1 MEAQP
6 FFDFIRFSIGSQKD
20 VPQSAGGIDWGEFFE
35 FCNRQSIQGIVFR
48 GIEQANPSIPQ
59 VILFNWIGSVEHI
72 KALNRL
78 TNKRTKQISQFWT
91 RQGHRNCILKGQ
103 ANALMYPHPELRTP
117 GDIDIWVEGADVEI
131 TRTVLKEVPNAHY
144 SFHHVKMPVF
154 DDVSVEV
161 HYRPAYMSIWWKDKK
176 LQELTISVAD
186 RQFENTKGVG
196 DAEFKCLTDD
206 FNALFLIIHMFG
218 HCFSS
223 HNNFKQLIDYYYLL
237 KRGLSIEQ
245 KDWVKRQF
253 EMLGVEKYAAG
264 IMWIEQEILGLE
276 KNYLIVEP
284 NKNIGKLLLGYVVN
298 YGARPKRSK
307 ISLLLHRI
315 TDNLPLV
322 RYFPSTVMIGPIY
335 LIWHQWWK
343 LNMSFKLRQSLS
355 SEALDELQNINTE
368 L

>member
-6 FFDFIRFSIGSQKD
+6 FFDFIRFSIGNQKD
-20 VPQSAGGIDWGEFFE
+20 VPQSVGEIDWNGFFE

-48 GIEQANPSIPQ
+48 GIEKANLRIPQ
-59 VILFNWIGSVEHI
+59 DILFDWIGSVEHI
-72 KALNRL
+72 KALNCL
-78 TNKRTKQISQFWT
+78 TNKRTKQINQFWT
-91 RQGHRNCILKGQ
+91 SQGHRNCILKGQ
-103 ANALMYPHPELRTP
+103 ANAQMYPHPELRTP
-117 GDIDIWVEGADVEI
+117 GDVDIWVEGSDVEI
-131 TRTVLKEVPNAHY
+131 TKTVLKEVPHAHY

-161 HYRPAYMSIWWKDKK
+161 HYRPAYMSNWWKDKK
-176 LQELTISVAD
+176 LQEITKNVAN
-186 RQFENTKGVG
+186 RQFEK
-196 DAEFKCLTDD
+196 AELTSDGEFASLTDD

-245 KDWVKRQF
+245 KDWVKQQF
-253 EMLGVEKYAAG
+253 ELLGVEKYAAG

-276 KNYLIVEP
+276 ENLLIVEP
-284 NKNIGKLLLGYVVN
+284 NKNIGELLLGYVVN
-298 YGARPKRSK
+298 YGARLKRNRL
-307 ISLLLHRI
+307 SLLFHRI

-322 RYFPSTVMIGPIY
+322 RYFPSTVLIGPIY

-343 LNMSFKLRQSLS
+343 LKMKRKLKQKVR
-355 SEALDELQNINTE
+355 
-368 L
+368 